1 MSKPTIYFSKEAE
14 SGNIFYLLGMVQ
26 KAMRKQNRLD
36 AFNSLRDR
44 VFASGSYEEALRIL
58 CEEADLVCID
68 EEVELIVIDE

>member
-44 VFASGSYEEALRIL
+44 VFASGSYEEALRVL
-58 CEEADLVCID
+58 REEADLVCID

>member
-36 AFNSLRDR
+36 VFNSLRDR

-58 CEEADLVCID
+58 REEADLVCID

>member
-26 KAMRKQNRLD
+26 KAMRKQNRFD
-36 AFNSLRDR
+36 DFNSLRER

-58 CEEADLVCID
+58 REEADLVCID

>member
-44 VFASGSYEEALRIL
+44 VFASGSYEEARRVLR
-58 CEEADLVCID
+58 EEADLVCID

>member
-58 CEEADLVCID
+58 REEADLVCID
-68 EEVELIVIDE
+68 EELELIVIDE

>member
-36 AFNSLRDR
+36 DFNSLRER

-58 CEEADLVCID
+58 REEADLVCID

>member
-26 KAMRKQNRLD
+26 KAMRKQDRLD

-58 CEEADLVCID
+58 REEADLVCID